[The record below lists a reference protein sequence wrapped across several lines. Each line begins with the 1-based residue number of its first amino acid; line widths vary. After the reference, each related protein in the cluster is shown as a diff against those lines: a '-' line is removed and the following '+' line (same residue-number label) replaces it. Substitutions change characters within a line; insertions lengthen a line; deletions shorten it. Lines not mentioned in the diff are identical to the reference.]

1 MNLLIALILNVD
13 FKLNLVLAK
22 KHTPYSHR
30 GMLFTSKNT
39 VSLHIQAF
47 QFEQEEVTAK
57 LEPLCLRSVVFR
69 DHTHRQPHHRKP
81 QTWTQFQLLIK
92 ICLLKLCSQS
102 KSRRKH
108 QSCSCPSITEHTV
121 LFTSANKKTL
131 CKFLSWIRCMMLRYN
146 DLWRH
151 RLYEE
156 TCCRHCSGVAL
167 AHSPT
172 QTGFKSWRSRGPCY
186 NSP

>member
-1 MNLLIALILNVD
+1 MLILN
-13 FKLNLVLAK
+13 LIWSSQRN
-22 KHTPYSHR
+22 SHS

-92 ICLLKLCSQS
+92 ICLHLSSPACSPSQPLCMTPRNLDSVYPSHLSKL
-102 KSRRKH
+102 
-108 QSCSCPSITEHTV
+108 
-121 LFTSANKKTL
+121 
-131 CKFLSWIRCMMLRYN
+131 W
-146 DLWRH
+146 LWRDYSKMMH
-151 RLYEE
+151 GLILL
-156 TCCRHCSGVAL
+156 S
-167 AHSPT
+167 SFP
-172 QTGFKSWRSRGPCY
+172 QTISVPRVTVHWLHLNPHHHMAQVCACV
-186 NSP
+186 